1 MSGLFFE
8 TNMLAL
14 WSKVFHNQKKEERM
28 TKIQRW
34 TLVIMGVLLGTTTA
48 FAAGDLKPLPGQKAV
63 RVCADGYNLPY
74 SNKEGEGFDNKI
86 AELLGKELG
95 LPVEYYYFPQRIGFS
110 RNTIKKVDPETGLFY
125 CDVAMSIPEHTDFL
139 KPTKPYWSSIEA
151 MVYRKGEG
159 YELHQMKDIVTAKK
173 DGKPL
178 RIGIFDR
185 GVTTKALLDL
195 GLADQIQYFQ
205 MMPGDARVNAGR
217 IISDELAKG
226 NIDVALLWGP
236 IAGYY
241 ASESDV
247 PMVVQPLNELGE
259 AYVFSF
265 SMGTRYQ
272 DKKWNA
278 LLNQFLTEN
287 KDEIDAIM
295 AQYHLPSLDN
305 VNPYPKKR
313 VRKDDDD

>member
-1 MSGLFFE
+1 
-8 TNMLAL
+8 
-14 WSKVFHNQKKEERM
+14 M
-28 TKIQRW
+28 THFQRW
-34 TLVIMGVLLGTTTA
+34 TILLTGLLLGSVSVHA
-48 FAAGDLKPLPGQKAV
+48 EDLKPLPGQEAV

-74 SNKEGEGFDNKI
+74 SNREGEGFDNKI
-86 AELLGKELG
+86 AELLGEELG
-95 LPVEYYYFPQRIGFS
+95 IPVEYYFFPQRIGFS
-110 RNTIKKVDPETGLFY
+110 RNTIKNVDPETGKFR
-125 CDVAMSIPEHTDFL
+125 CDLAMSVPEHTDFI

-159 YELHQMKDIVTAKK
+159 YELKTIEDIAKVSK
-173 DGKPL
+173 EQKPL

-185 GVTTKALLDL
+185 GVTTKKLLDL
-195 GLADQIQYFQ
+195 GLASQIQYFQ

-217 IISDELAKG
+217 IIHEALAKG
-226 NIDVALLWGP
+226 EIDVALLWGP

-241 ASESDV
+241 ASVSDV
-247 PMVVQPLNELGE
+247 PMTVQPLNELGE
-259 AYVFSF
+259 AMVFSF

-278 LLNQFLTEN
+278 LLNKF
-287 KDEIDAIM
+287 IDKRRDDINAII
-295 AQYHLPSLDN
+295 AQYHFPSLDN